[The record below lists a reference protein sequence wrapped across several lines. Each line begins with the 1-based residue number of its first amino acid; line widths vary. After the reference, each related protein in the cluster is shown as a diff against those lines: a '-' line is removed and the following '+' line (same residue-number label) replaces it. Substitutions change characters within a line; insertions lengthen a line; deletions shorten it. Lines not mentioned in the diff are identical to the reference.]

1 MCVPL
6 TSNLKW
12 ALAPGNIR
20 LTSGQTGLP
29 KPSVALVCR
38 PITVY
43 KHLLLER
50 VSRLPRTK
58 LDLVL
63 SGIDVVLG
71 R

>member
-1 MCVPL
+1 
-6 TSNLKW
+6 
-12 ALAPGNIR
+12 
-20 LTSGQTGLP
+20 
-29 KPSVALVCR
+29 
-38 PITVY
+38 VY

-58 LDLVL
+58 LELVL